1 MASELHM
8 EFITQY
14 NSTTPFNVYILFQR
28 ILVHVFYVDEMYS
41 VDWNYNTI
49 PYNSYNNKTI
59 TDVKNREK
67 IEKTFDG
74 FKR

>member
-41 VDWNYNTI
+41 ADWNYNTI
-49 PYNSYNNKTI
+49 RTI
-59 TDVKNREK
+59 IKQ
-67 IEKTFDG
+67 
-74 FKR
+74 